1 LPQPFSLAKWNDY
14 LKNPNVDK
22 YSKTKR
28 TCSRFYSHNIPFWLF
43 QDIRIIVGDIMRPYN
58 ELVNFR

>member
-1 LPQPFSLAKWNDY
+1 LPHPSSLAKWNDY

-22 YSKTKR
+22 YRKTKR
-28 TCSRFYSHNIPFWLF
+28 TCSRFNHNIPLWLF
-43 QDIRIIVGDIMRPYN
+43 QDIRIIVGDIMLPN